1 MASSSLLAATRRLL
15 RLGRGRSR
23 LLPGLLPRA
32 AASSPCGYSTEKRRP
47 ARPLGLQSTLS
58 PLGHPGTLLV
68 PEIELWAARPGN
80 HIRPVELQ
88 RIVKE
93 LRKRRRHRQALE
105 VGTAIC
111 PPPVSSAP
119 RLLGP
124 VGARKAFH
132 EMLCCKY
139 IPFFSVVKCKHS
151 SIISFYHTFTQI
163 SEWMNAKGHVKFVPR
178 DHAVHLDL
186 VGQVHG
192 IEAAETYFNNLSE
205 KDKTEKTYGALL
217 NCYTR
222 ELLVDKALAHF
233 QKMKELG
240 FVFSPLSYNN
250 IMGLYTNLGQHEK
263 VPSVIAEMK
272 SNGIIPDNFSY
283 RICINSYGTKA
294 DFFGMENTLEEMEC
308 EPQIAVDWNTY
319 AVVASNYIKGDLR
332 EKAYSALQKAEAKID
347 KKDPDAYNHLI
358 SLYGQL
364 GDKSEVKRLWALQM
378 SNCKRHIN
386 HDYNTMLA
394 TLVKLDEIAEAEA
407 LLKEWE
413 SSGNS
418 FDFHVPNVLLVGY
431 RQKGLLDKA
440 EMLLDNFLKKGK
452 QPPSS
457 SWTIVAIGYVEKGDA
472 AKAYEM
478 MKNAL
483 RVYNP
488 DSGWVPRSSMIE
500 MILKYL
506 GDEVELKDVESFI
519 DLLKVAVPMNSEM
532 TEALSRAR
540 ARQEKKSEEVG

>member
-1 MASSSLLAATRRLL
+1 MAPSLLAAARRLL
-15 RLGRGRSR
+15 HLARGRSR
-23 LLPGLLPRA
+23 LLSGLLPRVT
-32 AASSPCGYSTEKRRP
+32 ASSPCGYSTEKLRP
-47 ARPLGLQSTLS
+47 ERPLGLQSTLS

-80 HIRPVELQ
+80 RIRPVELR

-93 LRKRRRHRQALE
+93 FRKRRRHRQALE
-105 VGTAIC
+105 
-111 PPPVSSAP
+111 
-119 RLLGP
+119 
-124 VGARKAFH
+124 
-132 EMLCCKY
+132 
-139 IPFFSVVKCKHS
+139 
-151 SIISFYHTFTQI
+151 I

-178 DHAVHLDL
+178 DHDVHLDL

-192 IEAAETYFNNLSE
+192 VEAAETYFNNLSE

-233 QKMKELG
+233 QTMKELG
-240 FVFSPLSYNN
+240 FVFLPRSYNS

-272 SNGIIPDNFSY
+272 SNGIVPDNFSY

-308 EPQIAVDWNTY
+308 DPQIVVDWNTY

-386 HDYNTMLA
+386 HDYNAMLA

-413 SSGNS
+413 SSGNA

-452 QPPSS
+452 KPPSI
-457 SWTIVAIGYVEKGDA
+457 SWTIVAIGYAEKGDA
-472 AKAYEM
+472 GKAYEM

-488 DSGWVPRSSMIE
+488 DRGWVPRPSMIE

-506 GDEVELKDVESFI
+506 GDEAELKDVESFI

-532 TEALSRAR
+532 ADALSRAR
-540 ARQEKKSEEVG
+540 AREEKKAEEMTEDLSSTSS

>member
-105 VGTAIC
+105 
-111 PPPVSSAP
+111 
-119 RLLGP
+119 
-124 VGARKAFH
+124 
-132 EMLCCKY
+132 
-139 IPFFSVVKCKHS
+139 
-151 SIISFYHTFTQI
+151 I

-308 EPQIAVDWNTY
+308 EPQIVVDWNTY